1 MTTFRR
7 ATPGA
12 RAARAF
18 TLLEVMIVITVI
30 ITLMSLVLGVGSAL
44 LRNAEKSQVES
55 AMQIIE
61 SGLNEFEAQMGRQ
74 MTFNGAYDAAGTT
87 EVFPTGA
94 VDAVFDIRNPGT
106 APAPANNTGDRIWV
120 NRARGL
126 GVFAVNLLR
135 QYDSI
140 RGILGPVPQSLLRA
154 EPYTSTFP
162 AVNIGGLGPALY
174 LPSARQPPPP
184 PSASQVQLPPS
195 NRAEFVDTWGN
206 RIAFVFPGRAFRPL
220 VDSGAGQLPD
230 ADGTVRTPY
239 ERVFGVCSNRRICMV
254 SAGPDGVFGVSGESP
269 EMTGTSAAATAA
281 RAAAAGDN
289 IYLYPLDPP
298 S

>member
-1 MTTFRR
+1 VKTLRR

-74 MTFNGAYDAAGTT
+74 MTFNGAYGTGETT

-120 NRARGL
+120 NRARGI

-140 RGILGPVPQSLLRA
+140 RTILGPVPQSLLRA
-154 EPYTSTFP
+154 EPNASQYP
-162 AVNIGGLGPALY
+162 GVNIGGTGSGLY
-174 LPSARQPPPP
+174 LPSARASGGG
-184 PSASQVQLPPS
+184 SASTRS
-195 NRAEFVDTWGN
+195 EFVDTWGN

-220 VDSGAGQLPD
+220 VDGGLPD
-230 ADGTVRTPY
+230 PDGSVRTPY

-254 SAGPDGVFGVSGESP
+254 SAGPDGLFGVAGESP
-269 EMTGTSAAATAA
+269 EMTGTTAAAAAA

>member
-1 MTTFRR
+1 VTTLRR

-44 LRNAEKSQVES
+44 LRNAEKSRVES

-74 MTFNGAYDAAGTT
+74 MTFNGAYDAGGTT

-94 VDAVFDIRNPGT
+94 VDAVFDVRNPGT

-154 EPYTSTFP
+154 EPNSSTFP
-162 AVNIGGLGPALY
+162 AANIGGTGAGLY
-174 LPSARQPPPP
+174 LPSARAPGGG
-184 PSASQVQLPPS
+184 SASTRS
-195 NRAEFVDTWGN
+195 EFVDTWGN

-254 SAGPDGVFGVSGESP
+254 SAGPDGVFGVSGETP
-269 EMTGTSAAATAA
+269 EMTGPDTNPAVRAA

>member
-1 MTTFRR
+1 MTPPLR
-7 ATPGA
+7 ASTRA

-74 MTFNGAYDAAGTT
+74 MTFNGAYNAGGTT

-94 VDAVFDIRNPGT
+94 VDAVFDVRNPGT
-106 APAPANNTGDRIWV
+106 APANNTGDRIWV

-154 EPYTSTFP
+154 EPNASTFP
-162 AVNIGGLGPALY
+162 PANIGGTGAGLY
-174 LPSARQPPPP
+174 LPSARTSGGG
-184 PSASQVQLPPS
+184 SASTRS
-195 NRAEFVDTWGN
+195 EFVDTWGN

-220 VDSGAGQLPD
+220 VDSGVAD
-230 ADGTVRTPY
+230 ADGSVRTPY
-239 ERVFGVCSNRRICMV
+239 ENVLGVCSNRRICMV

-269 EMTGTSAAATAA
+269 EMTGTSAAAAAA

>member
-1 MTTFRR
+1 MRS
-7 ATPGA
+7 PM
-12 RAARAF
+12 RAF

-74 MTFNGAYDAAGTT
+74 MTFNGAYNAAESV

-94 VDAVFDIRNPGT
+94 VDAVFGVRNPGT

-154 EPYTSTFP
+154 EPNASTSP
-162 AVNIGGLGPALY
+162 QANIGGTGSGLY
-174 LPSARQPPPP
+174 LPSARASGGG
-184 PSASQVQLPPS
+184 SASTRS
-195 NRAEFVDTWGN
+195 EFVGTWGN

-220 VDSGAGQLPD
+220 VDSGVAD
-230 ADGTVRTPY
+230 ADGSVRTPY

-269 EMTGTSAAATAA
+269 EMTGTSAAAAAA

>member
-1 MTTFRR
+1 VTRRGR
-7 ATPGA
+7 ATPRAA
-12 RAARAF
+12 RARAF
-18 TLLEVMIVITVI
+18 TLLEIMIVIGVI
-30 ITLMSLVLGVGSAL
+30 LTLMTLVLGVGSAL

-55 AMQIIE
+55 SMAIME
-61 SGLNEFEAQMGRQ
+61 SALNEYEAQMGRQ
-74 MTFNGAYDAAGTT
+74 MTFNGAYNDTGAT

-94 VDAVFDIRNPGT
+94 VDAVFDVRNPGT
-106 APAPANNTGDRIWV
+106 APAPANNSGDRVWA

-135 QYDSI
+135 QYESI

-154 EPYTSTFP
+154 EPNASTFP
-162 AVNIGGLGPALY
+162 AANIGGTGSGLY
-174 LPSARQPPPP
+174 LPSARATGGG
-184 PSASQVQLPPS
+184 SASTRSEL
-195 NRAEFVDTWGN
+195 VDTWGN

-220 VDSGAGQLPD
+220 VDSGVAD
-230 ADGTVRTPY
+230 ADGSVRTPY
-239 ERVFGVCSNRRICMV
+239 EAVFGICSNRRICMV
-254 SAGPDGVFGVSGESP
+254 SAGPDGLFGVSGESP
-269 EMTGTSAAATAA
+269 EMTGTSAAAAAA

>member
-1 MTTFRR
+1 MTTSRR

-74 MTFNGAYDAAGTT
+74 MTFNGAYNAAESV

-94 VDAVFDIRNPGT
+94 VDAVFDVRNPGT

-140 RGILGPVPQSLLRA
+140 RGILGPLPQSLLRA
-154 EPYTSTFP
+154 EPNASTYP
-162 AVNIGGLGPALY
+162 QANIGGTGSGLY
-174 LPSARQPPPP
+174 LPSARASGGG
-184 PSASQVQLPPS
+184 SASTRS
-195 NRAEFVDTWGN
+195 EFVDTWGN

-220 VDSGAGQLPD
+220 VDSGVAD
-230 ADGTVRTPY
+230 ADGSVRTPY

-269 EMTGTSAAATAA
+269 EMTGTSAAAAAA

>member
-1 MTTFRR
+1 MTTLRR

-74 MTFNGAYDAAGTT
+74 MTFNGAYNAGGTT

-94 VDAVFDIRNPGT
+94 VDAVFDVRNPGT
-106 APAPANNTGDRIWV
+106 PPPPANNTGDRIWV

-154 EPYTSTFP
+154 EPNASTFP
-162 AVNIGGLGPALY
+162 AANIGGSGPGLY
-174 LPSARQPPPP
+174 LPSARASGGG
-184 PSASQVQLPPS
+184 SASTRS
-195 NRAEFVDTWGN
+195 EFVDTWGN

-220 VDSGAGQLPD
+220 VDSGV
-230 ADGTVRTPY
+230 ADSDGSVRTPY

-254 SAGPDGVFGVSGESP
+254 SAGPDGLFGVSGESP
-269 EMTGTSAAATAA
+269 EMTGTTAAAAAA

>member
-1 MTTFRR
+1 MTMTLR
-7 ATPGA
+7 ASTRA
-12 RAARAF
+12 RAPRAF

-44 LRNAEKSQVES
+44 LRNAERSQVES
-55 AMQIIE
+55 AMQIVE
-61 SGLNEFEAQMGRQ
+61 SALNEYEAQMGRQ
-74 MTFNGAYDAAGTT
+74 MTFNGAYNAAGTT

-94 VDAVFDIRNPGT
+94 VDAVFDVRNPGT
-106 APAPANNTGDRIWV
+106 APAPANNSGDRVWA

-135 QYDSI
+135 QYESI

-154 EPYTSTFP
+154 EPYTSSFP
-162 AVNIGGLGPALY
+162 AVNIGGTGPELY

-184 PSASQVQLPPS
+184 SSASQVQLPPS

-220 VDSGAGQLPD
+220 VDSGPGRLPD
-230 ADGTVRTPY
+230 SDGTVRTPY

-254 SAGPDGVFGVSGESP
+254 SAGPDGLFGVVGEITPASNDTP
-269 EMTGTSAAATAA
+269 AA
-281 RAAAAGDN
+281 RAANAADN

>member
-1 MTTFRR
+1 MTPPLR
-7 ATPGA
+7 ASTRA

-74 MTFNGAYDAAGTT
+74 MTFNGAYNAGGTT

-94 VDAVFDIRNPGT
+94 VDAVFDVRNPGT

-154 EPYTSTFP
+154 EPNASTFP
-162 AVNIGGLGPALY
+162 AANIGGSGPGLY
-174 LPSARQPPPP
+174 LPSARASGGG
-184 PSASQVQLPPS
+184 SASTRS
-195 NRAEFVDTWGN
+195 EFVDTWGN

-220 VDSGAGQLPD
+220 VDSGV
-230 ADGTVRTPY
+230 ADSDGSVRTPY

-254 SAGPDGVFGVSGESP
+254 SAGPDGLFGVSGESP
-269 EMTGTSAAATAA
+269 EMTGTTAAAAAA